1 MLYGLSRNLCQNSAK
16 IVRTVQKYTQK
27 YIAAVTSI
35 SVPTNVVW
43 QPWNACQYSQ
53 KLQLLSSSISVHITC
68 CMTSTNPYGTACS
81 SLLSE
86 IRTSLCFGMHSLLR
100 QMLSLFSAQPLS
112 CSLLFSQQEFLSSSC
127 SLNKNLASPSSS
139 CSLNKNAATFLFLAS
154 HQEPLGISPRIS
166 CSLNKTVAA
175 SSSLSLGISP
185 RASWPLTKISS
196 TSLFLASHQ
205 EPLGISPRAS
215 WPLLSWASH
224 QESLALSSCFFLL
237 TQEWVR
243 PLALINLM
251 REGEEFSNLTVEI
264 RSDGWLRFGVSS
276 LTLTL
281 IIKLSFNLH
290 LTN

>member
-1 MLYGLSRNLCQNSAK
+1 MLFDSLGMHANTPRNCS
-16 IVRTVQKYTQK
+16 
-27 YIAAVTSI
+27 
-35 SVPTNVVW
+35 
-43 QPWNACQYSQ
+43 CCFF
-53 KLQLLSSSISVHITC
+53 SISVHITC

-86 IRTSLCFGMHSLLR
+86 IRTSLCFGMRSLLR

-112 CSLLFSQQEFLSSSC
+112 CSLLFSQQECCNFLV
-127 SLNKNLASPSSS
+127 
-139 CSLNKNAATFLFLAS
+139 
-154 HQEPLGISPRIS
+154 LGISPRTSWHLTKNLLLSQQDCCCFFFS
-166 CSLNKTVAA
+166 CS
-175 SSSLSLGISP
+175 
-185 RASWPLTKISS
+185 WHLTKISS
-196 TSLFLASHQ
+196 TSSYPCSWHLTKSLLASHQ
-205 EPLGISPRAS
+205 DFFCFI
-215 WPLLSWASH
+215 
-224 QESLALSSCFFLL
+224 LA
-237 TQEWVR
+237 QEWVR

>member
-1 MLYGLSRNLCQNSAK
+1 MMCRLSRNLCQNSAK
-16 IVRTVQKYTQK
+16 IVRTVRKYTQK
-27 YIAAVTSI
+27 YITAVTSI

-86 IRTSLCFGMHSLLR
+86 IRTSLCFAMRALLR

-127 SLNKNLASPSSS
+127 SLNKNASAPLVLSTRM
-139 CSLNKNAATFLFLAS
+139 LQLLLLLAS
-154 HQEPLGISPRIS
+154 HQEPLG
-166 CSLNKTVAA
+166 
-175 SSSLSLGISP
+175 LSLI
-185 RASWPLTKISS
+185 
-196 TSLFLASHQ
+196 FL
-205 EPLGISPRAS
+205 L
-215 WPLLSWASH
+215 
-224 QESLALSSCFFLL
+224 LL

>member
-27 YIAAVTSI
+27 YITAVTSI

-86 IRTSLCFGMHSLLR
+86 IRTSLCFGMRSLLR

-112 CSLLFSQQEFLSSSC
+112 CSLLFSQQECCNFLVLSPRISLKNLLASHQEPLG
-127 SLNKNLASPSSS
+127 SLNKISSASSS
-139 CSLNKNAATFLFLAS
+139 LLLAS
-154 HQEPLGISPRIS
+154 HQEPLGISPRF
-166 CSLNKTVAA
+166 CSLGNFF
-175 SSSLSLGISP
+175 LL
-185 RASWPLTKISS
+185 L
-196 TSLFLASHQ
+196 LASHQ
-205 EPLGISPRAS
+205 EPLGISPRV
-215 WPLLSWASH
+215 
-224 QESLALSSCFFLL
+224 SSPRVSCSSQQDSS
-237 TQEWVR
+237 QEWVR

-251 REGEEFSNLTVEI
+251 REGEEFSNLTAEI
-264 RSDGWLRFGVSS
+264 RLDGWLRFGVSS